1 MPCTEPIC
9 QRVRIAPEICLER
22 DPFVHV
28 ILLALFTEPMY
39 LPTTPASLL
48 WVIPICLSV
57 SLVYKAIK
65 IEEFRPGLFIR
76 EVALLF
82 GTIIVFLLVIAFIL
96 LVIAQSVR

>member
-1 MPCTEPIC
+1 M
-9 QRVRIAPEICLER
+9 RIAPEIRLER
-22 DPFVHV
+22 DHFVNV
-28 ILLALFTEPMY
+28 SLLALFTEPMY

-65 IEEFRPGLFIR
+65 IEEFRPGIFVR
-76 EVALLF
+76 EVAFLF
-82 GTIIVFLLVIAFIL
+82 GTILVFLLVIAVVL